1 MSYTAA
7 EFTEKYDTYFICT
20 SITAA
25 VLTPV
30 AVVGNALVLTAILRN
45 PPTNILLAT
54 MAFTD
59 FGTGIITQPFYVV
72 LNFPTEKDDF
82 KLIDM
87 TTWPRIYSILKQMVD
102 GLGNYLVILTVLTIT
117 TMSIERWLH
126 MSYRTLV
133 TVRRAYIAVGV
144 LLPLPIPLAV
154 CRALYPFNIVVNVT
168 SAFFFLFCLVIT
180 SVAYFKVFRIIRA
193 HQQQIHSSELAQN
206 GARPAIHMAKYRKSV
221 FTILY
226 IVAIFIICFLPMA
239 IFSSVLMPVLL
250 YKKEM
255 VTLYNASVIWLF
267 ISSSLNPSH
276 YLWRMTCTYPK
287 LKL

>member
-20 SITAA
+20 SIIAA

-59 FGTGIITQPFYVV
+59 FGTARIITQPLYVV
-72 LNFPTEKDDF
+72 LNFRTEEDDF

-87 TTWPRIYSILKQMVD
+87 TTWPRIYSILKQVVD

-117 TMSIERWLH
+117 TIMSIERWLH
-126 MSYRTLV
+126 VSYRSLV
-133 TVRRAYIAVGV
+133 TVRRAYIAVVV

-154 CRALYPFNIVVNVT
+154 CRALYPFNIAVNVA
-168 SAFFFLFCLVIT
+168 SAFFLLFCLLIT

-193 HQQQIHSSELAQN
+193 NQQQIHSSELAQN
-206 GARPAIHMAKYRKSV
+206 AAQPAIHMAKYRKSV

-226 IVAIFIICFLPMA
+226 QLLPYSL
-239 IFSSVLMPVLL
+239 F
-250 YKKEM
+250 
-255 VTLYNASVIWLF
+255 ASRSRPF
-267 ISSSLNPSH
+267 FP
-276 YLWRMTCTYPK
+276 RF
-287 LKL
+287 